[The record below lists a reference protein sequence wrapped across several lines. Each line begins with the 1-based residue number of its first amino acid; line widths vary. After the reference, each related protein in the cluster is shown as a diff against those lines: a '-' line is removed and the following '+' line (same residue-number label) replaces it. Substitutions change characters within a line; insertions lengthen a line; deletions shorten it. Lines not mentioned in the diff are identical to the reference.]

1 MPVRLRSAGLLLAAA
16 QAACWQRVPTVNVL
30 HRHLNRG
37 AASYLRV
44 GPPAAAAQA
53 PESDSG
59 MQSPPP
65 PKVAPMEQLR
75 LFWRLAKPYFTE
87 AEGAKTGFALLLALT
102 LLNSGVSVLF
112 SYTSRDFYTALSS
125 KDQSQFYV
133 LTGRF
138 ALALAAATPVSV
150 LYRFQRQRLA
160 IAWRE
165 WMTME
170 VARQYYADRAYYQI
184 SLTKDIDNPDQ
195 RIAEDVK
202 ARRHAQSNSA
212 TRRATS
218 ASGLAPRSQR
228 AIARTITRT
237 ALLQAFTRVS
247 LDFFITLLT
256 SIIDLASFSAILY
269 SIYPDLFYVIIAYAG
284 TAAPPHNL
292 PRAARA
298 QADVRVACRLADS
311 GRDRDRA

>member
-1 MPVRLRSAGLLLAAA
+1 
-16 QAACWQRVPTVNVL
+16 
-30 HRHLNRG
+30 
-37 AASYLRV
+37 
-44 GPPAAAAQA
+44 
-53 PESDSG
+53 
-59 MQSPPP
+59 
-65 PKVAPMEQLR
+65 MEQLR

-218 ASGLAPRSQR
+218 ASELAPRSQR

-237 ALLQAFTRVS
+237 ALH
-247 LDFFITLLT
+247 
-256 SIIDLASFSAILY
+256 
-269 SIYPDLFYVIIAYAG
+269 AG
-284 TAAPPHNL
+284 VHA
-292 PRAARA
+292 
-298 QADVRVACRLADS
+298 RLARFLHHAAHLDHRPRLIL
-311 GRDRDRA
+311 RDPLLDLPGPLLRHHRLRRYSSASAQSATRCSRPS

>member
-16 QAACWQRVPTVNVL
+16 QAACWQRVPTVNVF
-30 HRHLNRG
+30 HRHLHRG

-202 ARRHAQSNSA
+202 ARRHALSHSA

-218 ASGLAPRSQR
+218 ASELAPRSQR
-228 AIARTITRT
+228 AIAHHHAHRQACRRSRASRSISSSRCSPRSSTSPHSRRSSTQSTRT
-237 ALLQAFTRVS
+237 S
-247 LDFFITLLT
+247 ST
-256 SIIDLASFSAILY
+256 SSSPTPVQQRLRTTCPAQLAPKL
-269 SIYPDLFYVIIAYAG
+269 VYAS
-284 TAAPPHNL
+284 
-292 PRAARA
+292 RAG
-298 QADVRVACRLADS
+298 C
-311 GRDRDRA
+311 